1 MPRRLFFFARRKARL
16 LLVFSS
22 LELFSLLFA
31 ETFAGGELIAHMRL
45 VEEVAKW
52 LAQHFVTLAAAIGAG
67 ASG

>member
-1 MPRRLFFFARRKARL
+1 
-16 LLVFSS
+16 LVFSS